1 MIINIFCLKVAVNG
15 YFKGGGMQVLNV
27 KENDDGTATLELQ
40 MSQEELWYLVEYA
53 VVDLLRKEIER
64 RESKDNKAEN
74 R

>member
-1 MIINIFCLKVAVNG
+1 
-15 YFKGGGMQVLNV
+15 MQVLNV